1 MLILYGSQTGLAE
14 EFSQTLAEEAD
25 AHGFNAIA
33 MDMIDYDPE
42 DLCNEPFVVFVLAT
56 YGEGEPTDN
65 ARDFYEWMQDST
77 HDDTM
82 LSSVKFAVFG
92 LGNKQYKIY
101 QAMSRYF
108 DKRCEQLGATRVFP
122 AGEGDADDNIQEH
135 FDDWKA
141 NALPKFCEEFGTT
154 PDASEHAMYV
164 LCVCVFIYIYI
175 CVCVL
180 CVCALC
186 PCTCFSCF

>member
-164 LCVCVFIYIYI
+164 LCVCVCVYIHI
-175 CVCVL
+175 CECFVCL
-180 CVCALC
+180 
-186 PCTCFSCF
+186 CTCFLCF